1 MHEGASRDVGRSTVR
16 CVLLGCGLFVLAGP
30 AMVARAQDAPPPE
43 SGQEPG
49 VPQAAEEPFDSPI
62 LVDRIIAIVDQEPIL
77 LSDLEREVESYQ
89 FEAQAQGVELDTADG
104 NVRQQ
109 MLKRLVEVKLLVA
122 QAKLDGLV
130 IGEEELESEVADTM
144 QSLIDRF
151 GTRAALDREL
161 AKAGMRY
168 EDLEARNR
176 ELVRNRLYT
185 MRMVQTYVRPE
196 VDVRDDEIRAFYE
209 ENLDQVPR
217 KPETVEIANILVVPQ
232 PDAET
237 MASLNA
243 RMQQIQAALAAGTPF
258 EDVAKQYSEGPNA
271 SRGGIVGSFKRG
283 DLFSPVLE
291 EVAWRIPVGEVSE
304 PINTELGVHVVVVTE
319 RTEDLVT
326 LRQILLR
333 MQIGEAEREAAR
345 LRAEEAARKAR
356 DGQDFAALAR
366 EYSDDPASREQGGVL
381 GSFEVGRL
389 NATFSRAVASL
400 QPGEVSEPVQGSA
413 GFFVLKLLDRQP
425 GAVYS
430 FEEVE
435 ERLRGLLFD
444 RKIEEKLAEF
454 IDELRERFYI
464 EIKA

>member
-1 MHEGASRDVGRSTVR
+1 MLVCTVVSLV
-16 CVLLGCGLFVLAGP
+16 VLTAN
-30 AMVARAQDAPPPE
+30 AHAQDVPPNVPE
-43 SGQEPG
+43 ENT
-49 VPQAAEEPFDSPI
+49 EPFASPI
-62 LVDRIIAIVDQEPIL
+62 LVDRIVAVVDQEPIL
-77 LSDLEREVESYQ
+77 LSDLEREVESFQ
-89 FEAQAQGVELDTADG
+89 FEAQAQGRELDEEEG

-130 IGEEELESEVADTM
+130 IGEEELETEVADAM
-144 QSLIDRF
+144 RSLIDRF

-196 VDVRDDEIRAFYE
+196 VDVRDDEVRAFYE

-232 PDAET
+232 PDAATLANLTE
-237 MASLNA
+237 
-243 RMQQIQAALAAGTPF
+243 RMQEIQAALAAGSGF
-258 EDVAKQYSEGPNA
+258 EQVARQFSDGPNA
-271 SRGGIVGSFKRG
+271 SQGGLVGSFKRG

-304 PINTELGVHVVVVTE
+304 PVNTELGVHLVLVTE
-319 RTEDLVT
+319 RTESLVT

-333 MQIGEAEREAAR
+333 VEIGEAEREAAR
-345 LRAEEAARKAR
+345 LRAEEAVRKAR
-356 DGQDFAALAR
+356 AGQDFAALAR
-366 EYSDDPASREQGGVL
+366 EYSDDPASRERGGSL
-381 GSFEVGRL
+381 GSFETSRL
-389 NATFSRAVASL
+389 NATFSRAIGPL
-400 QPGEVSEPVQGSA
+400 EPGEVSDPVPGAA
-413 GFFVLKLLDRQP
+413 GYFVLKLLDRQQ
-425 GAVYS
+425 GAAFS

-435 ERLRGLLFD
+435 ERLRGLLYD

-454 IDELRERFYI
+454 VDELRERFYI

>member
-1 MHEGASRDVGRSTVR
+1 MRSRTG
-16 CVLLGCGLFVLAGP
+16 VLILLACGVLPLLALP
-30 AMVARAQDAPPPE
+30 ANVHAQDAPAT
-43 SGQEPG
+43 
-49 VPQAAEEPFDSPI
+49 VAEEGAEPFASPI
-62 LVDRIIAIVDQEPIL
+62 LVDRIVAVVDQEPIL

-89 FEAQAQGVELDTADG
+89 FEAQSQGRELDEADG
-104 NVRQQ
+104 NIREQ

-130 IGEEELESEVADTM
+130 IGEEELEAEVADAM
-144 QSLIDRF
+144 QSLLDRF

-196 VDVRDDEIRAFYE
+196 VDVRDDEVRAFYE

-232 PDAET
+232 PDAAT
-237 MASLNA
+237 LASLTA
-243 RMQQIQAALAAGTPF
+243 RMQAIQAALASGTEF
-258 EDVAKQYSEGPNA
+258 EQVARDFSEGPNA
-271 SRGGIVGSFKRG
+271 SRGGLVGSFKRG

-291 EVAWRIPVGEVSE
+291 ELAWRIPVGEVSE
-304 PINTELGVHVVVVTE
+304 PVNTELGVHLIVVTD
-319 RTEDLVT
+319 RTEELVT
-326 LRQILLR
+326 LRQVLLR
-333 MQIGEAEREAAR
+333 VEIGEEEREAAR

-381 GSFEVGRL
+381 GSFEAARL
-389 NATFSRAVASL
+389 NATFSRAIGPL
-400 QPGEVSEPVQGSA
+400 EPGEVSDPVQGAA
-413 GFFVLKLLDRQP
+413 GFFVLKLLDRKP
-425 GAVYS
+425 GAAYS

-454 IDELRERFYI
+454 VDDLRERFYI